1 MMQDETRT
9 LANTVTEP
17 AEKGFDRAALLSVGG
32 IVAALGAATCCVLP
46 FALFFAGISGAWIG
60 NLTALGA
67 YQPIFLGVAVAF
79 LAAGFWR
86 VYRRPRAACAEGE
99 CGTPSSN
106 RLAKTALWLA
116 TVLIG
121 LAVLFPYLA
130 PLFLEV

>member
-1 MMQDETRT
+1 VLFT
-9 LANTVTEP
+9 LGV
-17 AEKGFDRAALLSVGG
+17 
-32 IVAALGAATCCVLP
+32 
-46 FALFFAGISGAWIG
+46 SGAWIG
-60 NLTALGA
+60 NLTALA
-67 YQPIFLGVAVAF
+67 PYQPIFLAIAIAF

-86 VYRRPRAACAEGE
+86 IYRRPQAVCAEGE

-116 TVLIG
+116 TALIG

>member
-1 MMQDETRT
+1 M
-9 LANTVTEP
+9 LASVGLGLVVGVASWARPLLQAPVE
-17 AEKGFDRAALLSVGG
+17 ALLG
-32 IVAALGAATCCVLP
+32 ALGAASCCIVPLVL
-46 FALFFAGISGAWIG
+46 FTLGVSGAWIG
-60 NLTALGA
+60 NLTALA
-67 YQPIFLGVAVAF
+67 PYQPIFLAIAIAF

-86 VYRRPRAACAEGE
+86 IYRRPQAVCAEGE

-116 TVLIG
+116 TALIG

>member
-1 MMQDETRT
+1 MTQPETVSKRGT
-9 LANTVTEP
+9 WVAI
-17 AEKGFDRAALLSVGG
+17 AGG
-32 IVAALGAATCCVLP
+32 SLGALGAASCCILPLVL
-46 FALFFAGISGAWIG
+46 FTLGVRGAWIG